1 MGTRGR
7 KSLADLAVLAA
18 AKPRP
23 AFIRSGL
30 TPEVKQILHELLSQV
45 PAEHFRPSD
54 GALVEQYA
62 QSIALARQAYSFI
75 AAEGPV
81 VGGRPSPW
89 LVVLEKAH
97 RSSVALSMRLRL
109 APQSRLDA
117 KATTRSGPPPSY
129 YESHFS
135 DDR

>member
-7 KSLADLAVLAA
+7 KSAADSEVLAP

-23 AFIRSGL
+23 ALIRSGL
-30 TPEVKQILHELLSQV
+30 TSEVRQILHELLSQV
-45 PAEHFRPSD
+45 PADHFRPSD

-62 QSIALARQAYSFI
+62 QSIALARQAYSYL

-81 VGGRPSPW
+81 VGGRASPW

-97 RSSVALSMRLRL
+97 RSSVGLSMRLRL
-109 APQSRLDA
+109 APQSRLDS
-117 KATTRSGPPPSY
+117 KAAARAGPIPSY
-129 YESHFS
+129 YESIPQ
-135 DDR
+135 